1 MEQSTNHKKRELTQ
15 FVINELLET
24 RKEVWSLYCS
34 VAGMEPFQAN
44 KTIEE
49 LVEEFCELSVDYIS
63 LGHFGL
69 YQRILDGHERR
80 KGIVEVAE
88 RIYPEISKVAEAVL
102 AFNETYQ
109 TLTPA
114 KILNQLS
121 GDLSSVGEN
130 LATRFELE
138 DELINQ
144 MMA

>member
-1 MEQSTNHKKRELTQ
+1 MEQSINYKKRELTE
-15 FVINELLET
+15 FVINEFLES
-24 RKEVWSLYCS
+24 RKAVWSLYCS

-88 RIYPEISKVAEAVL
+88 RIYPEISKVAEVVL
-102 AFNETYQ
+102 AFNENYQ

-121 GDLSSVGEN
+121 DDLSLVGES

-138 DELINQ
+138 DELIKQ